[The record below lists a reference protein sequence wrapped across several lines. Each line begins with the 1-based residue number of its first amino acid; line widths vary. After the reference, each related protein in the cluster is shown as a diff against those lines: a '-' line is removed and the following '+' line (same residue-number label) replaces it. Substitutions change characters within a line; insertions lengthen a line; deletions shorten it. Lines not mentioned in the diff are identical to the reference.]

1 MKKRIYYFDLLK
13 VLGAL
18 AVVLIHVISE
28 VYYTTDITSTNFKI
42 MVILESLI
50 RYAIPIYYMI
60 SGAIFLNEDFVIDNK
75 KLYKKY
81 ILNLFLIYLFWN
93 TSYTFLNEL
102 INNNIPFSINLIL
115 TSIKSTILG
124 HAVFQFDFL
133 LTILAFYVSLPI
145 LRLITKKKN
154 KKEIEYLLLI
164 LFIFNSLIPLINVYL
179 GIVIKYFIFFTSVV
193 IFFILGYYLNTFE
206 INKRITKYIYIAS
219 IISVILTIIL
229 TIKDTIKIGY
239 PSELFFYYY
248 SWNILIPSIGIF
260 LYFKNKFKN
269 TKKKVKKLLTSTYF
283 GIYLIHGFSLGV
295 AKVIG
300 MYNINI
306 PFILKIL
313 LITIFTYF
321 LSFIASFI
329 ISKIPYVKKLIRG

>member
-13 VLGAL
+13 VIGAL

-28 VYYTTDITSTNFKI
+28 FYYSVDITSNNFKI
-42 MVILESLI
+42 MVILESFI
-50 RYAIPIYYMI
+50 RYVIPIYYMI
-60 SGAIFLNEDFVIDNK
+60 SGAIFLNEDFNLDNK
-75 KLYKKY
+75 KLFKKY

-93 TSYTFLNEL
+93 SSYTFLNEL
-102 INNNIPFSINLIL
+102 INNNIPFSINLL
-115 TSIKSTILG
+115 LRSIHNTILG

-133 LTILAFYVSLPI
+133 LTILAFYISLPI
-145 LRLITKKKN
+145 LRLITKRKN

-164 LFIFNSLIPLINVYL
+164 LFIFNGLLPLLNVYM
-179 GIVIKYFIFFTSVV
+179 GISIGYYIFFTSVL

-206 INKRITKYIYIAS
+206 IKKNINKYIYIAS
-219 IISVILTIIL
+219 IICVILTIIL
-229 TIKDTIKIGY
+229 TINDSIKNGF

-260 LYFKNKFKN
+260 LFFKNKYKN
-269 TKKKVKKLLTSTYF
+269 TTKEVNKTLTTTYF

-300 MYNINI
+300 IDTLAI
-306 PFILKIL
+306 PFILKIIL
-313 LITIFTYF
+313 MTIFVYE

-329 ISKIPYVKKLIRG
+329 ISKIPYIKKLIRG

>member
-42 MVILESLI
+42 MVILESFI
-50 RYAIPIYYMI
+50 RYSIPIYYMI
-60 SGAIFLNEDFVIDNK
+60 SGAIFLNEDFNLDNK

-115 TSIKSTILG
+115 ESIKSTILG

-133 LTILAFYVSLPI
+133 ITILAFYVSLPI

-164 LFIFNSLIPLINVYL
+164 LFIFNSLIPLINVYM
-179 GIVIKYFIFFTSVV
+179 GISIGYFIFFTSVV

-206 INKRITKYIYIAS
+206 LKKNITKYIYIAS

-229 TIKDTIKIGY
+229 TLNDSLKIGY

-260 LYFKNKFKN
+260 LYCKNKFKN
-269 TKKKVKKLLTSTYF
+269 TKKEVNKTLTSTYF

-306 PFILKIL
+306 PFILKII
-313 LITIFTYF
+313 LITMFTYF